1 MNDAILEQARGR
13 AVAWDA
19 SRHAR
24 VLGRIRAAAETER
37 RRSRAAS
44 VALSSLALCALVVL
58 AVRALGAPSAA
69 DSRSLGAAALGPAVA
84 WDDAGMREAASD

>member
-1 MNDAILEQARGR
+1 MNDAVLEQARAR

-37 RRSRAAS
+37 RRTRAAS
-44 VALSSLALCALVVL
+44 VVLSSLALCALVVL
-58 AVRALGAPSAA
+58 AVRALGAPSAG
-69 DSRSLGAAALGPAVA
+69 DTRTLGAPALA
-84 WDDAGMREAASD
+84 WDDAGMHEAASD